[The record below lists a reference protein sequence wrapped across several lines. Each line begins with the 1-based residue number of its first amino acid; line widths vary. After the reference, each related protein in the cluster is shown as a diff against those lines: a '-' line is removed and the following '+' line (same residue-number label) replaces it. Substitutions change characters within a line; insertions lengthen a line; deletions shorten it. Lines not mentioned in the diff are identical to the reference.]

1 MTKIYHNPKCGTS
14 RNTLAIL
21 QKAGEEIEVIE
32 YLKTPPT
39 REGLVKMIVDAGETP
54 RSAMRAKQQEAE
66 DLSLRDA
73 AATDEAILDG
83 MMQHPILTNRPSVI
97 TPKPPARITRSAPR
111 GWAKAPTWAV
121 FRPSPT
127 RCMTPSV
134 PLVFAKA
141 TCPTITGGSGRSRA
155 IWACTDKGRTGGRFG
170 GPPIT
175 S

>member
-83 MMQHPILTNRPSVI
+83 MMQHPILINRPFVI
-97 TPKPPARITRSAPR
+97 TSKGTALCRPSEKVFAIMENPPASYTKEDGEVVKS
-111 GWAKAPTWAV
+111 
-121 FRPSPT
+121 
-127 RCMTPSV
+127 
-134 PLVFAKA
+134 
-141 TCPTITGGSGRSRA
+141 
-155 IWACTDKGRTGGRFG
+155 
-170 GPPIT
+170 
-175 S
+175 